1 MLATLPLLLA
11 LANAPTAAAPVQD
24 PAQQVARRAVQQ
36 GRYVP
41 LESVVRDALKRY
53 PGQLLEVEL
62 DDGVYEVEILRG
74 DGVVVVSQAAEPAP
88 TARYWA
94 PLKPVSPEPV
104 SAWVSSAETSSA

>member
-11 LANAPTAAAPVQD
+11 LANAPTAAAPLQD
-24 PAQQVARRAVQQ
+24 PAQQ

-53 PGQLLEVEL
+53 SGQLLEVEL

-74 DGVVVVSQAAEPAP
+74 DGVVVELDYD
-88 TARYWA
+88 ARSGKL
-94 PLKPVSPEPV
+94 LKTELDD
-104 SAWVSSAETSSA
+104 

>member
-53 PGQLLEVEL
+53 
-62 DDGVYEVEILRG
+62 RA
-74 DGVVVVSQAAEPAP
+74 SCWKWSWTTASTKWRSCAATAWWWSWTMMRAAE
-88 TARYWA
+88 
-94 PLKPVSPEPV
+94 SC
-104 SAWVSSAETSSA
+104 

>member
-1 MLATLPLLLA
+1 MLPTLPLLLA
-11 LANAPTAAAPVQD
+11 LAGSPIAAAPVQN

-74 DGVVVVSQAAEPAP
+74 DGVVVELDYD
-88 TARYWA
+88 ARSGKL
-94 PLKPVSPEPV
+94 LKTELDD
-104 SAWVSSAETSSA
+104 